1 MFSEYAKAGWDQ
13 VSQPASQ
20 PDFSAKASDR
30 AAVAFG
36 FAGAAA
42 AAAVKD
48 YGMVSFG
55 PAVLRQ
61 DIHQSILR
69 LQDIFFRG
77 KSNAVGYA
85 ENVGIHGNFLMSE
98 TLGKNYVRSFSAYA
112 GQGDQG
118 IVILRDD
125 AIVSFTKILGQ
136 ADDIF

>member
-20 PDFSAKASDR
+20 PDFSAKAGDG

-42 AAAVKD
+42 ATAVKD

-69 LQDIFFRG
+69 LYDMFFRG
-77 KSNAVGYA
+77 EFNVVGYA
-85 ENVGIHGNFLMSE
+85 ENVVIHGNFLMSE

-112 GQGDQG
+112 GKCHQS
-118 IVILRDD
+118 IIILRDD
-125 AIVSFTKILGQ
+125 AIVLFAKLLGQ
-136 ADDIF
+136 TDDIF